1 MTARPGG
8 TVCLLQLPCSRALFE
23 EFSHV
28 FDGRFRSGV
37 DKRTG
42 PIAVVVERTGLS
54 ADHLTVLGLV
64 FAVAT
69 AVAIGSGHLLLGLL
83 LLGLSAVP
91 DLLDGPVAKAAG
103 TASVRGAFFDSTA
116 DRVTDALVL
125 GGIAWYLQD
134 VRGGHWAML
143 PFAVLAVSTLIS
155 YLRAKAES
163 LGFDAKGG
171 LMERAERIIAL
182 SLGLLV
188 PALLVP
194 VLWVMVVLT
203 SVTAV
208 QRFVKVWRQATVAR
222 AAELA
227 ERGVEVPRLF
237 RATRDGV
244 EREPFDVRLQEWRNA
259 NARTRAARRQRR
271 VAAGREP
278 LGSRWRERRAERPT
292 RPRRTRP

>member
-1 MTARPGG
+1 M
-8 TVCLLQLPCSRALFE
+8 
-23 EFSHV
+23 

-54 ADHLTVLGLV
+54 ADHLTALGLLLS
-64 FAVAT
+64 VAT
-69 AVAIGSGHLLLGLL
+69 AVVIGRGHLFLGAVLLALTAL
-83 LLGLSAVP
+83 P

-116 DRVTDALVL
+116 DRVTDSLIL
-125 GGIAWYLQD
+125 GGVAWHLQNEM
-134 VRGGHWAML
+134 GGHWAML
-143 PFAVLAVSTLIS
+143 PFAVLGVSTLIS
-155 YLRAKAES
+155 YQRAKAES
-163 LGFDAKGG
+163 LGFDARGG
-171 LMERAERIIAL
+171 LMERAERLIAL
-182 SLGLLV
+182 GLGLLV
-188 PALLVP
+188 PLLLVP

-203 SVTAV
+203 SATAV
-208 QRFVKVWRQATVAR
+208 QRFVKVWKQATVAR

-227 ERGVEVPRLF
+227 MRGVELPEPRLF

-244 EREPFDVRLQEWRNA
+244 EREPLEVRLQEWRDA
-259 NARTRAARRQRR
+259 NARTRDARRQRR

-278 LGSRWRERRAERPT
+278 LGSRWRERRADRPT

>member
-1 MTARPGG
+1 M
-8 TVCLLQLPCSRALFE
+8 
-23 EFSHV
+23 
-28 FDGRFRSGV
+28 FDGRFRTGV

-42 PIAVVVERTGLS
+42 PIGVVVERTGLR
-54 ADHLTVLGLV
+54 ADHLTALGLV
-64 FAVAT
+64 LAVAA
-69 AVAIGSGHLLLGLL
+69 AVTIGSGRLLLGFGLFV
-83 LLGLSAVP
+83 LSAVP
-91 DLLDGPVAKAAG
+91 DLPDGPVAKASG

-116 DRVTDALVL
+116 DRVTDALIL
-125 GGIAWYLQD
+125 GGVAWHLQND
-134 VRGGHWAML
+134 RGGHWAML

-155 YLRAKAES
+155 YQRAKAES

-171 LMERAERIIAL
+171 LMERAERILAL
-182 SLGLLV
+182 CLGLLV
-188 PALLVP
+188 PVLLVP

-227 ERGVEVPRLF
+227 QRGVEVPEPRLF

-244 EREPFDVRLQEWRNA
+244 EREPLDVRMQEWRDA

-292 RPRRTRP
+292 RPPRTRP